1 MRAKELRAQLAKEDV
16 GWTLV
21 DDVDD
26 EVDLDEMEEEYGL
39 GALPEPPGAFT
50 ALYPRIRVES
60 EAAVQPFEPDTPR
73 WARETLAALPS
84 RWDWRNVGGRN
95 WVWPARNQG
104 GCGSC
109 VAFATSAGVEAH
121 RRIETGNAGLNIDL
135 SEAALFF
142 ANNRQ
147 CFNGDPN
154 VGWYNSAALDYLVAE
169 GACFEA
175 NYPYRPVNQTAQIP
189 GGTEL
194 TMKITGY
201 DSTTN
206 TATMKR
212 WLVEEGPLVTRF
224 DVYWDFNHG
233 FWQNGTGVYRHAMGS
248 FQGGHAVLI
257 IGFDNSR
264 SCWIAKNSW
273 GTSTGHPDGCFEIG
287 YGQCGIDDRMYLIQD
302 VYNVVTVDE
311 LPYNPRALRIVNEG
325 SRGWLLTD
333 GRSRMKMF
341 DNAEDARNGLAV
353 ARRHT
358 RHGFVGR
365 DNPRSDRSTY
375 LMEYWAGTSGLP
387 YTPLT
392 KTDCIPYNPN
402 NVVATDLDAKGWRIN
417 EGRHWML
424 MAHDLN
430 DALAMLRIV
439 ERHTRMCFIGRG
451 NKRPNRKSYIM
462 TYFE

>member
-1 MRAKELRAQLAKEDV
+1 MRAKEMRAQLAKEDV
-16 GWTLV
+16 GWTLIDDV
-21 DDVDD
+21 HDDVD
-26 EVDLDEMEEEYGL
+26 LDDIGEEYGL
-39 GALPEPPGAFT
+39 GALPERPGAYT
-50 ALYPRIRVES
+50 ALYPRIRVDS
-60 EAAVQPFEPDTPR
+60 EAAFQPYEPDTPR
-73 WARETLAALPS
+73 WARATLEGLPK
-84 RWDWRNVGGRN
+84 RWDWRNVKGKD

-109 VAFATSAGVEAH
+109 VAFATAAGVEAH
-121 RRIETGNAGLNIDL
+121 RRIESGNAGLNIDL

-147 CFNGDPN
+147 CVSGDPHY
-154 VGWYNSAALDYLVAE
+154 GWSNTAALNYLVAE

-175 NYPYRPVNQTAQIP
+175 NYPYRPVNQTAEIP

-194 TMKITGY
+194 TLKITGY

-206 TATMKR
+206 TNTMKR
-212 WLVEEGPLVTRF
+212 WLVEQGPLVTAF
-224 DVYWDFNHG
+224 TVYQDFFA
-233 FWQNGTGVYRHAMGS
+233 FWQTGTGVYQHVTGVVR
-248 FQGGHAVLI
+248 GGHAVLI
-257 IGFDNSR
+257 VGYDDNR

-273 GTSTGHPDGCFEIG
+273 GTSPGHPDGLFDIA
-287 YGQCGIDDRMYLIQD
+287 YGQCGIDSRMYLIQD

-311 LPYNPRALRIVNEG
+311 LPYDPQALRIVNEG

-341 DNAEDARNGLAV
+341 DNSEDARNGMAV

-365 DNPRSDRSTY
+365 DNPRSKRSTY
-375 LMEYWAGTSGLP
+375 LMEYWAGSSGLP

-392 KTDCIPYNPN
+392 KTDCISYNPN
-402 NVVATDLDAKGWRIN
+402 KVVATDLDANGWRIN
-417 EGRHWML
+417 EGKNWML

-439 ERHTRMCFIGRG
+439 ERHTRMCFIGRN
-451 NKRPNRKSYIM
+451 NKRPNRESYIM

>member
-1 MRAKELRAQLAKEDV
+1 MRAKEMRAQLAKEDV
-16 GWTLV
+16 GWTLIDDLD
-21 DDVDD
+21 DDVNLDD
-26 EVDLDEMEEEYGL
+26 IGKEYGL
-39 GALPEPPGAFT
+39 GGLPEPPGAYT
-50 ALYPRIRVES
+50 ALYPRIRVDS
-60 EAAVQPFEPDTPR
+60 EAAFQPYEPDTPR
-73 WARETLAALPS
+73 WARATLEALP
-84 RWDWRNVGGRN
+84 RGWDWRNVKGKN

-109 VAFATSAGVEAH
+109 VAFASAAGMEAH
-121 RRIETGNAGLNIDL
+121 RRIETGDAGLNIDL

-147 CFNGDPN
+147 CFSGDPHY
-154 VGWYNSAALDYLVAE
+154 GWSNTAALNYLVAE

-175 NYPYRPVNQTAQIP
+175 NYPYRPVNQPAEIP

-194 TMKITGY
+194 TLKITGY

-206 TATMKR
+206 TNTMKR
-212 WLVEEGPLVTRF
+212 WLVEQGPLVTGF
-224 DVYWDFNHG
+224 TVYQDFFA
-233 FWQNGTGVYRHAMGS
+233 FWQTGTGVYRYVTGAV
-248 FQGGHAVLI
+248 QGGHAVLI
-257 IGFDNSR
+257 VGYDDNQ

-273 GTSTGHPDGCFEIG
+273 GTSPGHPDGFFDIG
-287 YGQCGIDDRMYLIQD
+287 YGQCGIDSRMYLIQD

-311 LPYNPRALRIVNEG
+311 LPYDPRALRIVNEG

-333 GRSRMKMF
+333 GRSRMEMF
-341 DNAEDARNGLAV
+341 DNSEDARNGLAV

-375 LMEYWAGTSGLP
+375 LMEYWAGNSGLP

-402 NVVATDLDAKGWRIN
+402 KVVATDLDARGWRIN
-417 EGRHWML
+417 EGENWML

-439 ERHTRMCFIGRG
+439 ERHTRMCFIGRD